1 MSRAQCERL
10 WGKRDER
17 WRVKENALF
26 APFPRELPAFRAME
40 RVRLEHQKRALERA
54 KAGLPPLART
64 ASSAEL
70 CLRALPHGL
79 GGTLLESVISRA
91 SPVHRLEAWRVNEA
105 IERTNAF
112 IEDVRL
118 AREAREERDRIQRE
132 RAARRAERD
141 AEVAASGGG
150 DGMSSLGVEYFG
162 GVAQPGSRRGVDG
175 E

>member
-10 WGKRDER
+10 WGVRDER
-17 WRVKENALF
+17 WRLKENARF
-26 APFPRELPAFRAME
+26 AAFPRELPVFRALE

-64 ASSAEL
+64 ASAAEL

-91 SPVHRLEAWRVNEA
+91 SPVHRLEASRVNEA

-118 AREAREERDRIQRE
+118 GEGGEGGTRSDTEGTGGEARGAGRGSR
-132 RAARRAERD
+132 
-141 AEVAASGGG
+141 GGG
-150 DGMSSLGVEYFG
+150 RG
-162 GVAQPGSRRGVDG
+162 GSD
-175 E
+175 EE